1 MFSFFNSVPSVTTSE
16 LEEKINKNAVLLDVR
31 TPREFRSGHIRG
43 AKNVPLSE
51 VGNYDPKD
59 KKVYVICQSGMR
71 SKRAAKMLKNN
82 DADVVNVRGGMSA
95 WTGRTVQGK

>member
-31 TPREFRSGHIRG
+31 APREFRSGHIRG

-71 SKRAAKMLKNN
+71 SKRQPRCSRIM
-82 DADVVNVRGGMSA
+82 MPM
-95 WTGRTVQGK
+95 